1 MKGIQAPFVPNVQT
15 GLIAEGIFALLRADV
30 DFCAKVGTVD
40 QAAAEQGVTPRQLTR
55 RERPGKA
62 AKPTTSG
69 RPSKP
74 PWGGSPE
81 EAEEANKA
89 RAYTE

>member
-40 QAAAEQGVTPRQLTR
+40 QAAAGQGVTPRQLTR
-55 RERPGKA
+55 REATWQSGQADYFGPPLKA
-62 AKPTTSG
+62 TLG
-69 RPSKP
+69 RLP
-74 PWGGSPE
+74 
-81 EAEEANKA
+81 
-89 RAYTE
+89 